1 MGKKKQQQQQ
11 QQQRAGKAAADQDE
25 DALLAAAIAEAKL
38 LKERQQ
44 QDDEEKEIAAME
56 ATMKKEQALL
66 GRSPHAATADAAMPP
81 RQLTPNAVVEKLNE
95 IPSFA
100 IMNEK
105 EAGAK
110 KTFVPLRFMDDN
122 GKQGPETCAFFIDPA
137 EANAT
142 LIQAK
147 KAAPDLNLV
156 VGVMPLGNA
165 FALANGWAE
174 AQGSC
179 PFSVRGEPEMA
190 SQVRPQL
197 KQQLA
202 ERGLASWW
210 QFPVILC
217 DELQSPAVLPI
228 FLTREGLNATW
239 AACEREGPPPSK
251 LQVIDMR
258 LLVKK
263 LLAPFAE
270 TGFDANIVRFLGSE
284 TAWNV
289 VQRSLA
295 TRGAPAAADGASGS
309 GSGTS
314 GGDAAAARGIDADD
328 KDEPPPLAP
337 SPPSGAAVEVR

>member
-11 QQQRAGKAAADQDE
+11 QQQKAGKRQRIRQT
-25 DALLAAAIAEAKL
+25 LLAAAIAEAKL

-147 KAAPDLNLV
+147 KAAPDLSLV
-156 VGVMPLGNA
+156 VGVMPLGNHT
-165 FALANGWAE
+165 LAMAGGGAGELPLLRPRRAGDGESGAAPAE
-174 AQGSC
+174 
-179 PFSVRGEPEMA
+179 
-190 SQVRPQL
+190 
-197 KQQLA
+197 QQLA
-202 ERGLASWW
+202 ERGLHRGGSSSFYATSSSR
-210 QFPVILC
+210 P
-217 DELQSPAVLPI
+217 PLPI
-228 FLTREGLNATW
+228 FLTREGLNAT
-239 AACEREGPPPSK
+239 RG
-251 LQVIDMR
+251 MR
-258 LLVKK
+258 
-263 LLAPFAE
+263 A
-270 TGFDANIVRFLGSE
+270 
-284 TAWNV
+284 
-289 VQRSLA
+289 
-295 TRGAPAAADGASGS
+295 RGAPSGS
-309 GSGTS
+309 RSSTCACS
-314 GGDAAAARGIDADD
+314 
-328 KDEPPPLAP
+328 
-337 SPPSGAAVEVR
+337 